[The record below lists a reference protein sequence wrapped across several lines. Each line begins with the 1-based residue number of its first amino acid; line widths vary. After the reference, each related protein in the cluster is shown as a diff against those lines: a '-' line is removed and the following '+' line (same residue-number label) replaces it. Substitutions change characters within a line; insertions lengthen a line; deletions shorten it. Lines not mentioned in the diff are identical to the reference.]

1 MPSIDVDVNVNTNNA
16 DSLQEMRDALEE
28 VKASATD
35 VSSSLDEVSGE
46 SISEV
51 ASASDEAS
59 SSADNLSSS
68 LDSVSGESISN
79 TGTETD
85 NLTNSLGEAS
95 QNAEELNNSLGIIEG
110 SMILSAG
117 EQVKN
122 MSVGLESMAQQ
133 MDTSAISVGQLAT
146 QTGMA
151 ENEMIGLI
159 NNISNVTFPNDEA
172 MMYVKSLDQI
182 GVSSNNLGKSA
193 TDLDKINDA
202 FGMGAGRV
210 NSLGQELSVLGVDM
224 NNVSS
229 SFNALAYANAN
240 TVGGMDNYYTFLK
253 RYDAQ
258 FSELGYNVDQASI
271 IIAGAT
277 QKYGGGRAAL
287 TGLSDALK
295 EADGDSRKLEEA
307 LGLQAGSLDNAS
319 QITGEYEGQL
329 QQLADEEMEHKTI
342 LERIG
347 AVWEDVSL
355 SMSPV
360 LAPLG
365 SAVGL
370 LGQVGSV
377 GMSLT
382 GLRSIAQGFRE
393 VTTAVNILREA
404 ESLSAGVKAVLTMAF
419 GAETV
424 AEEAN
429 AGAKSSAIL
438 PTTLLAIA
446 ENSLLLPLLLLVG
459 AIIAVVAVLWYLYNN
474 NEMVR
479 QGIDSFM
486 ATLRMVIDTI
496 INGVISVINQV
507 IQRIQLIIN
516 IIQMLIGGQ
525 ITLQQAVG
533 MIWSIII
540 STINGAT
547 MAIVNAL
554 IGFGQQLYQAVLSAF
569 QRGLTAIISRVAGW
583 RNSAVR
589 GARNVVNGVANT
601 LANLP
606 SRISSAMSGVVN
618 AITKPFTDAYNAVAR
633 EVEKIKNK
641 AQEVANNPLSIFEGV
656 DYEGFDDNEGFGG
669 FTGNTLNSS
678 LSTGNGGRSSK
689 VTNNFNIN
697 GIIEESASEYIVNSV
712 NGYMKKQN
720 LMRGL

>member
-1 MPSIDVDVNVNTNNA
+1 MPSMDIDINVNTNNA

-46 SISEV
+46 PISEV

-59 SSADNLSSS
+59 SSADELSSS
-68 LDSVSGESISN
+68 LDTVSGDSISN
-79 TGTETD
+79 TSSETSG
-85 NLTNSLGEAS
+85 LTNELDNAS
-95 QNAEELNNSLGIIEG
+95 QSAEELNSSLGIIEG

-253 RYDAQ
+253 KYDAQ
-258 FSELGYNVDQASI
+258 FNELGYNVDQASI

-319 QITGEYEGQL
+319 QITGQYEGQL

-377 GMSLT
+377 GMSLM

-393 VTTAVNILREA
+393 VTTAINIMREA
-404 ESLSAGVKAVLTMAF
+404 ESLSAGVKAVLAMAF

-424 AEEAN
+424 ATEAN
-429 AGAKSSAIL
+429 TGAKSSAIL
-438 PTTLLAIA
+438 PTTLLGIA

-479 QGIDSFM
+479 QGIDSFI
-486 ATLRMVIDTI
+486 ATLQMVIDTI

-507 IQRIQLIIN
+507 IQRIQMIIN

-540 STINGAT
+540 TTINGAT

-569 QRGLTAIISRVAGW
+569 QRGLTAIISRVTGW
-583 RNSAVR
+583 RNSAVQ
-589 GARNVVNGVANT
+589 GARNVVNGVHNT
-601 LANLP
+601 LVNLP

-641 AQEVANNPLSIFEGV
+641 AMEVANNPLSIFEGV
-656 DYEGFDDNEGFGG
+656 DYEGFDDNAGFEGFNS
-669 FTGNTLNSS
+669 NTLNSS

-689 VTNNFNIN
+689 VTNNFHIN